1 MNKQTIIDYVCD
13 TPGNSNP
20 AVLNTLLDE
29 FGGSD
34 KPTGVIEITENG
46 IIDVEQY
53 ADANVNVSSA
63 EPVINSITITENGT
77 YEAVEEVDGYSPIIV
92 NVPSGGSGYTKTVL
106 WTNEDPMAPFAE
118 DLIITFDEQIPPS
131 ELRNTYVYIAYCGAF
146 GTFDRYYEGITTETI
161 LAEGDHEIA
170 VNSILAW
177 FNSGNFTN
185 QLFAENSDDLGF
197 RLVQVADTQV
207 TIYNTVNTIYDQT
220 GNFDDIKPYCG
231 VPLQVSLITLN

>member
-1 MNKQTIIDYVCD
+1 MDKQTIIDYVCD

-34 KPTGVIEITENG
+34 KPTGTIEITENG
-46 IIDVEQY
+46 IVDVEQY
-53 ADANVNVSSA
+53 ADAN
-63 EPVINSITITENGT
+63 
-77 YEAVEEVDGYSPIIV
+77 V

-118 DLIITFDEQIPPS
+118 DLTITFDEQIPPS
-131 ELRNTYVYIAYCGAF
+131 ELRNTYVYIAYCGAV
-146 GTFDRYYEGITTETI
+146 GTFDRYYEGTTTETI

-177 FNSGNFTN
+177 FNGGSYVN
-185 QLFAENSDDLGF
+185 QLVAENPDDLGL
-197 RLVQVADTQV
+197 RRVSVHSAQV
-207 TIYNTVNTIYDQT
+207 TIYNTVNTIYDHT